1 MESGLTHMGR
11 MQTMQLK
18 SAASWSPLLVSYVQ
32 LWPELHHW
40 EGLVGLVSPS
50 PPYFVQTSIDAE

>member
-1 MESGLTHMGR
+1 MLAVAWDV
-11 MQTMQLK
+11 
-18 SAASWSPLLVSYVQ
+18 AASWSPLLVSYVQ

-50 PPYFVQTSIDAE
+50 PPHFEQRSVDAE